1 MSGMKLFSKTI
12 VRMNL
17 FSKTVAR
24 RPAPWAA
31 LMFLLAAPAVCAGQD
46 AAAGN
51 AARGADG
58 DVKVTTV
65 FLVRHAEKSDAPGQ
79 DPPLSGRGR
88 ARAEALA
95 RLLQNAGVRAV
106 FTSQFARTQ
115 QTAEPL
121 AKRLGVSPTAV
132 PISVKT
138 SNPREVTEESIREL
152 TKRVEAHAGG
162 AVLIVG
168 HSNSVPDVIRALG
181 GDTVPKIDESSFDDL
196 FVVTVYAN
204 GRAKVVHLKYG
215 D

>member
-1 MSGMKLFSKTI
+1 MNPFSK
-12 VRMNL
+12 L
-17 FSKTVAR
+17 AAR
-24 RPAPWAA
+24 GLSPWAA
-31 LMFLLAAPAVCAGQD
+31 LLFLLAAPVVCAAQD
-46 AAAGN
+46 AAAG
-51 AARGADG
+51 RGAG
-58 DVKVTTV
+58 GEVKATTV
-65 FLVRHAEKSDAPGQ
+65 FLVRHAEKADVPGS
-79 DPPLSGRGR
+79 DPPLSERGR

-95 RLLQNAGVRAV
+95 RLLQSAGVKAV
-106 FTSQFARTQ
+106 FTSQFQRTQ
-115 QTAEPL
+115 LTAEPL
-121 AKRLGVSPTAV
+121 AKRLGVSSAV
-132 PISVKT
+132 VPLAVKT

-181 GDTVPKIDESSFDDL
+181 GDAVPKIDESSFDDL

>member
-1 MSGMKLFSKTI
+1 
-12 VRMNL
+12 MNL
-17 FSKTVAR
+17 FSKTAAR
-24 RPAPWAA
+24 GLAPWAA
-31 LMFLLAAPAVCAGQD
+31 LLFLLAAPAVCAAQD
-46 AAAGN
+46 AAAAGS
-51 AARGADG
+51 AARAADG

-65 FLVRHAEKSDAPGQ
+65 FLVRHAEKADEPGPN
-79 DPPLSGRGR
+79 PPLSERGR

-95 RLLQNAGVRAV
+95 RLLQSAGVRAV

-115 QTAEPL
+115 QTGEPL
-121 AKRLGVSPTAV
+121 AKRLGVGATAV
-132 PISVKT
+132 PLAVKT

-181 GDTVPKIDESSFDDL
+181 GDTVPKIEESSFDDL
-196 FVVTVYAN
+196 FVVTVYGS